1 MSFLTHAREGR
12 MVWIWEGHWKVA
24 AGSTV
29 VLVAWAR
36 GQGSLTPLLT
46 QLRSIAKPPCYI
58 RNPSVYTSIDPT
70 AVSAIDW
77 QERPHW
83 SSIHSFFF
91 FFFWP
96 HRTAWGILVPQ
107 PRMDPVPP
115 AVETWVLTTGAP
127 GKFLPIH
134 SYFLQWVLQLQ
145 PGWTWLNAKWMNSLR
160 KTPKTCPI
168 RACRLTSRPFPSRT
182 PSSSPAS
189 SLDPPP
195 CSASS
200 STKGFS
206 SFSSPSYLQTML
218 FPLPGM
224 LFLPS
229 SPNYLIL

>member
-91 FFFWP
+91 FFFLATP
-96 HRTAWGILVPQ
+96 HSMRDL
-107 PRMDPVPP
+107 
-115 AVETWVLTTGAP
+115 
-127 GKFLPIH
+127 
-134 SYFLQWVLQLQ
+134 
-145 PGWTWLNAKWMNSLR
+145 
-160 KTPKTCPI
+160 
-168 RACRLTSRPFPSRT
+168 
-182 PSSSPAS
+182 SSPTKDGPRA
-189 SLDPPP
+189 P
-195 CSASS
+195 CSGNVSLNHWSAREVPSHPLLLPPV
-200 STKGFS
+200 G
-206 SFSSPSYLQTML
+206 SPTAARVDLTERKMNE
-218 FPLPGM
+218 FPTQDPEDVPHQGL
-224 LFLPS
+224 
-229 SPNYLIL
+229 